1 MQWYPTAGASVPGR
15 PHVEVVPG
23 PDRLHA
29 KARAPHH
36 LYDRVLAHEVTR
48 AEREEERGTGVVE
61 QQF

>member
-1 MQWYPTAGASVPGR
+1 MVLTAGASVPGR

-29 KARAPHH
+29 EARAPHH

-48 AEREEERGTGVVE
+48 AEREEERGAGVVE